1 MNDPIII
8 RMAAIVRCTVAAAV
22 FTGALSAAE
31 PIPILNGDFES
42 DAGWT
47 LSDNTKIVTDGGTRV
62 LRLTT
67 AEPGNASATQQLD
80 LDPAW
85 GTLRFKYRVRVN
97 AIAPGKESWNNARIA
112 LTIFG
117 PENKVTHTIAGEW
130 KRPTEGWVDAAVSV
144 NIPVGATYVKISP
157 ALFASVGDWM
167 LDDFT
172 VELLA
177 NRGEG
182 IDADIPAGMTL
193 TWGKE
198 PIEDLN
204 AKRSVICLNGLWQFQ
219 PAKGPAAA
227 APQSSGRGWIRVPG
241 SWRGNPMPCLTIGN
255 GPAWDGFNFDAP
267 AAWYGRDITVPAAWA
282 GRKIVLDITRVST
295 DAAVYL
301 LGKEIGRVSWPGGEV
316 DITAAVEAGRTY
328 KLRIKV
334 VATSDAAEVTRFMG
348 MGEGQ
353 QIKEKAV
360 LTTRGIIGDVL
371 LASRPAG
378 AVISSCT
385 IRTSVREKRIS
396 IEADTT
402 AASGSTSLSAII
414 RDAKGAIVKRFTAA
428 SDIAADGTVRASW
441 DWSDPQ
447 LWDIDTPV
455 LYTMELTASGGGLDD
470 TITERFGFREF
481 RVDGKRLLLN
491 EKEIRL
497 RPAPIHAESPIS
509 GTRELITAAL
519 EGIKWAGFNA
529 YEMWPWDRLERGST
543 EFDELWCAEA
553 DRLGILL
560 ITPALSQGQFVSD
573 WTKPGMKE
581 GWASRMTPL
590 LKRLINHP
598 SIICWVTGANRFG
611 HGQDQNPEAIGSKSR
626 GSLPEPGWKR
636 SAEYGE
642 DASAMIKRVDPT
654 RPVFMHAGSA
664 VGDLYTINNYLCLI
678 PLQEREEWLSRYAA
692 EGDMPVMM
700 VEFGTPLYTT
710 FHRGRRGYGQASTS
724 EPLYS
729 EFLAI
734 YQGADAY
741 RMETPAYRGL
751 VSSTFEKEFLWKTW
765 HSIEAPRIHE
775 GFNQLQA
782 LFSRNTYRTWRTWGI
797 SGGILPWGNG
807 HGWLKESG
815 GGSNMEPFSPK
826 TVTLP
831 KFAPGTRGYWR
842 PEATYGLFNYFR
854 PEGMPITSGGYAI
867 ISNNSETLAWIGGSP
882 KFTDKT
888 HNFRP
893 GEKVTK
899 QIIIISDARSPKK
912 YSGTWSVDLNGTI
925 ASGKIE
931 GTAEPS
937 STRSLPVQFSIPVK
951 AARADGTI
959 RLTCTIGNFTH
970 TDNFVFRVYSPDS
983 AALPSVSVLDAG
995 GDTASMLRSLG
1006 AAATAWNGEAGKL
1019 LVIGRNACASGNADL
1034 AAVEKFVRSGGRAL
1048 IMAQDPEWMRKRLG
1062 LRVSRQM
1069 TRRAFPMA
1077 GGHRALQGIDADAL
1091 RDWAGESRLIPPT
1104 DTALSASMLNRTP
1117 DYGWR
1122 WGSTHAVS
1130 SAAIEVPHRAGWRP
1144 LIACE
1149 FDSAYTP
1156 LAEISLGKGTL
1167 TVCMLDL
1174 EDHIVD
1180 PAAELIARNIIIAA
1194 SAAKVEERAASF
1206 YLGRDAGAI
1215 LSASGILASS
1225 AASIPER
1232 GLLFIG
1238 ADASVD
1244 DAALESF
1251 LRRGNNA
1258 VILPRRTDTAPL
1270 GIRLAKKDKH
1280 SGSLAIPSWSSTRGI
1295 MPGEL
1300 RRRTDGEAWIIASGA
1315 DAVGADG
1322 LLAEVRR
1329 GGTAVFF
1336 QPDAA
1341 ALDADRLT
1349 YNRITRWRFTRALA
1363 QIAANLGAALE
1374 GDTRMLRP
1382 IPPPERIP
1390 LTEGWKAALITPYPP
1405 AGANDTKPK
1414 DPGISDRARALT
1426 AKDAD
1431 ESSMQDVAVSKEWEN
1446 YGGAWSTTDGEGV
1459 FRKTFEIPEAWAGRD
1474 LIVSLGAVDDFDTAF
1489 FDGEAIGSTDI
1500 NVKNFWSAPRLYTI
1514 PARLATAG
1522 KHVLA
1527 VRVFDHFGGGGLVGK
1542 PEEFALTPKEPINP
1556 PPASMYH
1563 PDWKNDFPQGDDPY
1577 RYYRW

>member
-1 MNDPIII
+1 MKKNITI
-8 RMAAIVRCTVAAAV
+8 RTWNIMHCAAAV
-22 FTGALSAAE
+22 LCAAALTAAE
-31 PIPILNGDFES
+31 PIPILNGDFET

-47 LSDNTKIVTDGGTRV
+47 LTDNAKIVTDGGTRV
-62 LRLTT
+62 LHLKTT
-67 AEPGNASATQQLD
+67 APGNASATQQLN

-97 AIAPGKESWNNARIA
+97 AITPGKESWNNARIA

-130 KRPTEGWVDAAVSV
+130 PQPTDGWVSVSQNV
-144 NIPVGATYVKISP
+144 TIPAGATYVKISP

-167 LDDFT
+167 LDDLT

-198 PIEDLN
+198 PVEDVN

-219 PAKGPAAA
+219 PARGPAAA

-241 SWRGNPMPCLTIGN
+241 SWRGYPMPCLTIGN
-255 GPAWDGFNFDAP
+255 GPAWDGFNADAP
-267 AAWYGRDITVPAAWA
+267 AAWYGRDITIPAAWA
-282 GRKIVLDITRVST
+282 GRKIVIDMTRVST

-301 LGKEIGRVSWPGGEV
+301 LGREIGRVSWPGGEV
-316 DITAAVEAGRTY
+316 DITSAVEAGRSY

-353 QIKEKAV
+353 QLKEKAV
-360 LTTRGIIGDVL
+360 LSTRGLISDVF

-378 AVISSCT
+378 AVLTSCAV
-385 IRTSVREKRIS
+385 RTSVREKRIS
-396 IEADTT
+396 IEADISGATGT
-402 AASGSTSLSAII
+402 AALNALI
-414 RDAKGAIVKRFTAA
+414 RDAKGNTVKRFTA
-428 SDIAADGTVRASW
+428 SSEISENGTVRASW

-455 LYTMELTASGGGLDD
+455 LYTLELSASGAGLDD

-481 RVDGKRLLLN
+481 RIDGKRFLLN

-497 RPAPIHAESPIS
+497 RPAPVHSESPIS
-509 GTRELITAAL
+509 GTRELIAAAL
-519 EGIKWAGFNA
+519 EGLKWAGFNA

-543 EFDELWCAEA
+543 EFDAMWCQEA
-553 DRLGILL
+553 DRLGMLL

-573 WTKPGMKE
+573 WTKPGVKE

-590 LKRLINHP
+590 LKRLMNHP
-598 SIICWVTGANRFG
+598 SIISWVTGANRFG

-636 SAEYGE
+636 ASEYGE

-664 VGDLYTINNYLCLI
+664 VGDIYSLNNYLCII

-729 EFLAI
+729 EFLAM
-734 YQGADAY
+734 YQGIDAY
-741 RMETPAYRGL
+741 RAETPAYRAL

-765 HSIEAPRIHE
+765 HGIEAARIHE
-775 GFNQLQA
+775 GFNQLQT

-807 HGWLKESG
+807 HGWLKEAG
-815 GGSNMEPFSPK
+815 GGSNMDPFSPK
-826 TVTLP
+826 TIKLAAFV
-831 KFAPGTRGYWR
+831 PGTRGYWR
-842 PEATYGLFNYFR
+842 AEATYGLFNYFR
-854 PEGMPITSGGYAI
+854 PEGMPITSAGYAI

-899 QIIIISDARSPKK
+899 QIVIISDARSPKK
-912 YSGTWSVDLNGTI
+912 YSGTWSVELNGVI
-925 ASGKIE
+925 ASGRLD

-937 STRSLPVQFSIPVK
+937 TTKFIPLQFTAPAKTAS
-951 AARADGTI
+951 RADGII
-959 RLTCTIGNFTH
+959 RLTCTIGNFMH
-970 TDNFVFRVYSPDS
+970 TDSFAFRVYTPDTS
-983 AALPSVSVLDAG
+983 TLPSVFVLDPD
-995 GDTASMLRSLG
+995 GDTSSLLKTLG
-1006 AAATAWNGEAGKL
+1006 ASASSWNGAKGKL
-1019 LVIGRNACASGNADL
+1019 LVIGRNACASGNTDMTS
-1034 AAVEKFVRSGGRAL
+1034 VEEFVRSGGRAL
-1048 IMAQDPEWMRKRLG
+1048 LMAQDPEWMRKRLG

-1069 TRRAFPMA
+1069 TRRAFPIVS
-1077 GGHRALQGIDADAL
+1077 GHRALLGIDAEAL
-1091 RDWAGESRLIPPT
+1091 RDWAGESTLIPPT
-1104 DTALSASMLNRTP
+1104 DTALSSTMLNRTP

-1156 LAEISLGKGTL
+1156 LAEIPLGKGIL
-1167 TVCMLDL
+1167 TICMLDL
-1174 EDHIVD
+1174 EDHVKD
-1180 PAAELIARNIIIAA
+1180 PAAEIIARNILVSASSAKIEERADAFYLGKDAAAVLTASGIAA
-1194 SAAKVEERAASF
+1194 SPV
-1206 YLGRDAGAI
+1206 G
-1215 LSASGILASS
+1215 
-1225 AASIPER
+1225 SIPER

-1238 ADASVD
+1238 AEASVD

-1270 GIRLAKKDKH
+1270 GVRIAKKDKH
-1280 SGSLAIPSWSSTRGI
+1280 SGSLIIPSWQSTRGLL
-1295 MPGEL
+1295 PGEL
-1300 RRRTDGEAWIIASGA
+1300 RRRTDGEAWIVTSGA
-1315 DAVGADG
+1315 DAIGADG

-1349 YNRITRWRFTRALA
+1349 YNRITRWRFTRALT
-1363 QIAANLGAALE
+1363 QIAANLGAVCE
-1374 GDTRMLRP
+1374 GDARMLRP
-1382 IPPPERIP
+1382 IQPPDRIS
-1390 LTEGWKAALITPYPP
+1390 LADGWKASLVTPYPP
-1405 AGANDTKPK
+1405 AGANDAKPK

-1426 AKDAD
+1426 AKEAD
-1431 ESSMQDVAVSKEWEN
+1431 ESGMQDAAVSKEWEN

-1459 FRKTFEIPEAWAGRD
+1459 FRKAIEIPETWAGRD
-1474 LIVSLGAVDDFDTAF
+1474 LVVSLGAVDDFDTAF

-1500 NVKNFWSAPRLYTI
+1500 NVKNFWSAPRLYTV

-1522 KHVLA
+1522 KHVIA

-1542 PEEFALTPKEPINP
+1542 PEELALTPKEPINP